1 MSWRKDQRDQ
11 RRAERGYHHGNL
23 KEALLQAAL
32 DLIAQK
38 GAAGFT
44 FADGVEEAVKAGATA
59 FIEPGG
65 SMRDDEVIAAA
76 DRLGVAMVFTG
87 VRHFRQ

>member
-1 MSWRKDQRDQ
+1 MSWRKERG
-11 RRAERGYHHGNL
+11 RTERGYHHGNL

-44 FADGVEEAVKAGATA
+44 FADAARMAGKPYST
-59 FIEPGG
+59 
-65 SMRDDEVIAAA
+65 DDETTDDAQTLIARA
-76 DRLGVAMVFTG
+76 DSALYRAKQAGRNRVES
-87 VRHFRQ
+87 